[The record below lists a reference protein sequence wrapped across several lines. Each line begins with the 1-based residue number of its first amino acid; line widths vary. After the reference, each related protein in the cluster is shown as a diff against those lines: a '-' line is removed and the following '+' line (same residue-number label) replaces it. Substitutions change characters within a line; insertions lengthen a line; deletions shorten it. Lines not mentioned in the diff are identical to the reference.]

1 MLGFM
6 ISNIF
11 RRAPEPESMDKVS
24 GSMDVGNSFVSRC
37 TLNKFMDDKV
47 FFQDEEGAYIT
58 EGVILNT
65 SELKREG
72 ETFSAT
78 VKRLWKEDS
87 DGFFGQF
94 RGSFSG
100 AVFDCK
106 AQEWIVYTN
115 QIGDKPIFYF
125 VKDGQWIIASRI
137 LDILDAMRELNIGRT
152 ANEQAFY
159 NILTY
164 GFMPDEQTYAC
175 EIKRLCAGQRLR
187 IDALGNIAV
196 ERYHRFR
203 RDELNLTDKTEKEII
218 DEMNKLFQRAV
229 SMEYDKD
236 KEYGLRHLTDLSG
249 GLDSRMNVW
258 VAHELG
264 YGRCVNVT
272 YCQSNYLDE
281 IIAKQIAA
289 SLGNE
294 CIVRTLDD
302 AAFLYDIDSI
312 VRMNGGLALFSGIT
326 GGKRLLDTLDMRQF
340 GVEHTGQ
347 IGDSI
352 VGTHLQSGAE
362 LKDMEPDGLYSKRFV
377 SHIDENIVRQF
388 ENKEEYLTYTRYFM
402 GALSTHMIRQ
412 HYTEVATPFLDVDFV
427 NYCYSIPIEMR
438 IGHKLYKK
446 WIMDK
451 YPEAAEFKWE
461 KIQDYITT
469 PYWLCRVKQICRH
482 APGKV
487 MRILKRGSGGITG
500 GMNPMDLWL
509 KKDKELQKYWNEY
522 YTGHIGNRMLS
533 DTLRED
539 IKSMWASGNA
549 LEKTQVLTA
558 LAACDLYFDI

>member
-11 RRAPEPESMDKVS
+11 KRAPETESADKVS
-24 GSMDVGNSFVSRC
+24 GSMEVGNSFVSRC
-37 TLNKFMDDKV
+37 TLNKFMNDKV
-47 FFQDEEGAYIT
+47 FFQDDEGAYIT

-65 SELKREG
+65 SVLKREG
-72 ETFSAT
+72 ETFPAT

-87 DGFFGQF
+87 YSFFGQF

-106 AQEWIVYTN
+106 EQEWIVYTN
-115 QIGDKPIFYF
+115 QVGDKPIFYF
-125 VKDGQWIIASRI
+125 AKDGQWIIASRI
-137 LDILDAMRELNIGRT
+137 LDILEAMRELGLGRT
-152 ANEQAFY
+152 LNEQAFY

-187 IDALGNIAV
+187 IDASGNITV
-196 ERYHRFR
+196 ERYHKFR
-203 RDELNLTDKTEKEII
+203 RDGLDLTDKTEKEII
-218 DEMNKLFQRAV
+218 DEMDKLFQKAV
-229 SMEYDKD
+229 SLEYDKD
-236 KEYGLRHLTDLSG
+236 KEYGLRHLADLSG

-264 YGRCVNVT
+264 YRRCVNVT

-302 AAFLYDIDSI
+302 ATFLYDIDSI
-312 VRMNGGLALFSGIT
+312 VEMNGGLALFSGIT
-326 GGKRLLDTLDMRQF
+326 GGKQLLDTLDMRQF

-352 VGTHLQSGAE
+352 VGTHLQSRAE
-362 LKDMEPDGLYSKRFV
+362 LKDMEPDGLYSERFV
-377 SHIDENIVRQF
+377 SHIDQNLVKRY

-438 IGHKLYKK
+438 TGHKLYKK

-469 PYWLCRVKQICRH
+469 PYWLCRMKQICRH

-487 MRILKRGSGGITG
+487 MRILKRSPNGITG
-500 GMNPMDLWL
+500 GMNPIDLWL
-509 KKDKELQKYWNEY
+509 KKDRELQKYWNEY
-522 YTGHIGNRMLS
+522 YTGHIENRMLS

-549 LEKTQVLTA
+549 LERTQVLTV
-558 LAACDLYFDI
+558 LAACNLYFDK